1 MTLVRCKTCVLPTTR
16 PDTHFE
22 DGECSACR
30 NARRADEIDWKSRHG
45 ELLRI
50 LETMPRNGS
59 GFDCIVPSSAGKDST
74 YQVLRLIELGVR
86 PLVVTATTC
95 MLTEVGRKNIDNLA
109 RYATTVEVTPNRT
122 VRAKLNR
129 LGLELV
135 GDCSLPEHMAIFSIP
150 FRMAAD
156 LGISTIWY
164 GENPQWQYG
173 SPPGAEEARK
183 MTRRWTMEH
192 GGYLGLRPQDFVGVD
207 GITEADMKDYMLPSD
222 ERMAGITA
230 YWLGQFERWDS
241 HRNLR
246 VAAEHGMIQPLPSA
260 ANYWRG
266 ENVDCALTGAHDFF
280 AWLKYGLGRA
290 TAQVSVDIRAKRLS
304 REEGLVICRALDGIF
319 PDSYMGV
326 SLDDCL
332 EHIGM
337 TREGFLQACNKHMN
351 ATLFAEERLEW
362 GAKLTLLEDGW
373 EDQQSMKAAEYM
385 VA

>member
-30 NARRADEIDWKSRHG
+30 NARKADAIDWKARES

-74 YQVLRLIELGVR
+74 YQVLRLIELGIR

-95 MLTEVGRKNIDNLA
+95 MLTDVGRKNIDNLA
-109 RYATTVEVTPNRT
+109 RYATTIEVTPNRT

-156 LGISTIWY
+156 LGIATIWY

-192 GGYLGLRPQDFVGVD
+192 GGYLGLRPQDFVGID

-222 ERMAGITA
+222 EKMAGVTA
-230 YWLGQFERWDS
+230 YWLGQYERWDS

-246 VAAEHGMIQPLPSA
+246 VAAEHGMMQPLPCY
-260 ANYWRG
+260 ANWWRG
-266 ENVDCALTGAHDFF
+266 ENVDCALTGLHDH
-280 AWLKYGLGRA
+280 AMYRKYGYGRGC
-290 TAQVSVDIRAKRLS
+290 AQISVDIRNGRVPRDEAMGWIKLR
-304 REEGLVICRALDGIF
+304 DGEF
-319 PDSYMGV
+319 PDFYMGV
-326 SLDDCL
+326 TFKEVGDHL
-332 EHIGM
+332 GM
-337 TREGFLQACNKHMN
+337 TEHQIVATLNKHTN
-351 ATLFAEERLEW
+351 HDLF
-362 GAKLTLLEDGW
+362 DG
-373 EDQQSMKAAEYM
+373 ESHGRPILKEFASHSLVEVD
-385 VA
+385 